1 MATKKETKLTEEAP
15 ALLLVQEEAGN
26 PLQQKVVELEGSIKQ
41 LQEQIKDLSKTR
53 DTLTQQVFDRDKQIT
68 KESQEH
74 KLVIEAMKKE
84 AELKAEQTNALST
97 KFNDLA
103 KLFDEYIKGADD
115 MVELSK
121 LFLRNNL
128 RTQELLQNKIK
139 AFNGEEGEKK

>member
-1 MATKKETKLTEEAP
+1 MATKKEIKVNEETTQV
-15 ALLLVQEEAGN
+15 LLVQDSAVN
-26 PLQQKVVELEGSIKQ
+26 PLEQKVIELEGIIKQ
-41 LQEQIKDLSKTR
+41 LQEQIKDLTKTR
-53 DTLTQQVFDRDKQIT
+53 DNLTQQVFDRDKQIT
-68 KESQEH
+68 KEAQEH
-74 KLVIEAMKKE
+74 KLVIEGMKKE
-84 AELKAEQTNALST
+84 AEVKAKQTEALST

-139 AFNGEEGEKK
+139 AFNGEEGDKK

>member
-1 MATKKETKLTEEAP
+1 MATKKETKLTEETP
-15 ALLLVQEEAGN
+15 ALLLVQEESIN

-97 KFNDLA
+97 KFNELA

>member
-1 MATKKETKLTEEAP
+1 MATKKEIKVNEEAP
-15 ALLLVQEEAGN
+15 ALLLVQEESIN

-41 LQEQIKDLSKTR
+41 LQEQIKDLIKTR

-68 KESQEH
+68 KEAQEH
-74 KLVIEAMKKE
+74 KLIIEAMKKE

-115 MVELSK
+115 MIELSK

-139 AFNGEEGEKK
+139 AFNGEEGDKK

>member
-1 MATKKETKLTEEAP
+1 MATKKETKITEEAP
-15 ALLLVQEEAGN
+15 ALLLVQEE
-26 PLQQKVVELEGSIKQ
+26 PVQHKVTELETVVKQ
-41 LQEQIKDLSKTR
+41 LQEQIKDLTKTR
-53 DTLTQQVFDRDKQIT
+53 DSLTQQVFDRDKQKI
-68 KESQEH
+68 KDDQEH
-74 KLVIEAMKKE
+74 KLVVEAIKKE
-84 AELKAEQTNALST
+84 SEIKAKQMEELST

-139 AFNGEEGEKK
+139 AFNGEEGDKK

>member
-1 MATKKETKLTEEAP
+1 MATKKETKITEETP
-15 ALLLVQEEAGN
+15 ALLLVQEESIN

-41 LQEQIKDLSKTR
+41 LQEQIKDLIKTR
-53 DTLTQQVFDRDKQIT
+53 DTLTQQVFDRDKQKI
-68 KESQEH
+68 KEDQEH
-74 KLVIEAMKKE
+74 KLVIETMKKE
-84 AELKAEQTNALST
+84 AELKAKQTNQLSD
-97 KFNDLA
+97 KFNELA

-139 AFNGEEGEKK
+139 AFNGEEGDKK

>member
-1 MATKKETKLTEEAP
+1 MATKKEIKVNEAAP
-15 ALLLVQEEAGN
+15 ALLLVQEESTN

-41 LQEQIKDLSKTR
+41 LQEQIKDLTKTR
-53 DTLTQQVFDRDKQIT
+53 DNLTQQVFDRDKQKI
-68 KESQEH
+68 KDDQEH
-74 KLVIEAMKKE
+74 KLVVEAIKKE
-84 AELKAEQTNALST
+84 SEIKAKQMEELST

-139 AFNGEEGEKK
+139 AFNGEEGDKK

>member
-1 MATKKETKLTEEAP
+1 MATKKETKITEEAP
-15 ALLLVQEEAGN
+15 ALLLVQEESIN

-41 LQEQIKDLSKTR
+41 LQEQIKDLIKTR
-53 DTLTQQVFDRDKQIT
+53 DTLTQQVFDRDKQKI
-68 KESQEH
+68 KDDQEH
-74 KLVIEAMKKE
+74 KLVVEAIKKE
-84 AELKAEQTNALST
+84 SEIKAKQMEELST

-139 AFNGEEGEKK
+139 AFNGEEGDKK